1 MRKKD
6 AGFAE
11 KLLPVLLSTGMV
23 FGLVLLSGRFME
35 VFRTREQLNQIA
47 RAYLLE
53 METMGYLQSAGMDA
67 LMTDLEQEGLAN
79 VNLAGTTTSPAGY
92 GEQIEL
98 VIEGDL
104 SVDLPVAI
112 PFLYETVQDWDIP
125 IKINLY
131 STVKH

>member
-47 RAYLLE
+47 RAYILE
-53 METMGYLQSAGMDA
+53 METIGCLQSDDMDA
-67 LMTDLEQEGLAN
+67 LRVDLEQEGLAN
-79 VNLAGTTTSPAGY
+79 VNLMGTTTSPVGY

-131 STVKH
+131 STAKH

>member
-131 STVKH
+131 STAKH

>member
-47 RAYLLE
+47 RAYMLE
-53 METMGYLQSAGMDA
+53 METIGCLQSDDMDA
-67 LMTDLEQEGLAN
+67 LRVDLEQEGLAN
-79 VNLAGTTTSPAGY
+79 VNLMGTTTSPVGY

-131 STVKH
+131 STAKH

>member
-35 VFRTREQLNQIA
+35 AFRTREQLNQIA

-53 METMGYLQSAGMDA
+53 METKGYLQSAGMDA
-67 LMTDLEQEGLAN
+67 LMTDLEQEGLTN

-131 STVKH
+131 STAKH

>member
-47 RAYLLE
+47 RAYMLE
-53 METMGYLQSAGMDA
+53 METIGCLQSADMDA
-67 LMTDLEQEGLAN
+67 LRGDLEQEGLAN
-79 VNLAGTTTSPAGY
+79 VNLMGTTTSPVGY
-92 GEQIEL
+92 CEQIEL

-131 STVKH
+131 STAKH

>member
-35 VFRTREQLNQIA
+35 VFRTRAQLNQIA
-47 RAYLLE
+47 RAYMLE
-53 METMGYLQSAGMDA
+53 METIGCLQSADMDA
-67 LMTDLEQEGLAN
+67 LRGDLEQEGLVN
-79 VNLAGTTTSPAGY
+79 VNLMGTTTSPVGY

-131 STVKH
+131 STAKH